1 MLPHLSVIKNRLIL
15 RSIVSALFLLFFA
28 LPLPLRAQFGGPFDP
43 AIAWNTLQTNLGD
56 TVKNTSQK
64 IWDLLKEHSGLLWKQ
79 TQVYFGTRLAQDAAI
94 YLASG
99 GKGQSSFIW
108 NVSEIKKLAG
118 AAAGEY
124 LDNLSKSYF
133 GKSACQPGDLRT
145 MVQIDL
151 SARGLITGI
160 SNVRT
165 KVCEEICQRTAV
177 PELNTKTGDF
187 GSNPDATGA
196 ERAGD
201 LAQSGIVNEL
211 SFSDQFNAIKKD
223 LDGYANSAK
232 DLMKEITK
240 TENDVRLGVGKYVW
254 DNVKYTFE
262 EWDVVDDVWF
272 DDTHQTVMIY
282 YDMNGNKNFEEEE
295 GSP

>member
-1 MLPHLSVIKNRLIL
+1 M
-15 RSIVSALFLLFFA
+15 
-28 LPLPLRAQFGGPFDP
+28 
-43 AIAWNTLQTNLGD
+43 
-56 TVKNTSQK
+56 
-64 IWDLLKEHSGLLWKQ
+64 
-79 TQVYFGTRLAQDAAI
+79 YFGTRLAQDAAI

-240 TENDVRLGVGKYVW
+240 TENDVRLGVGKYIW
-254 DNVKYTFE
+254 DNVDLWKE
-262 EWDVVDDVWF
+262 KGLW
-272 DDTHQTVMIY
+272 
-282 YDMNGNKNFEEEE
+282 K
-295 GSP
+295 

>member
-1 MLPHLSVIKNRLIL
+1 MLPHLSVIKNGLIL
-15 RSIVSALFLLFFA
+15 KATVSALFLFFLA
-28 LPLPLRAQFGGPFDP
+28 FPLPLRAQFGGPFDP
-43 AIAWNTLQTNLGD
+43 AIMWNTGTTAINTMKLSAEE
-56 TVKNTSQK
+56 TVKNVAQK
-64 IWDLLKEHSGLLWKQ
+64 IGSLLKEHSGLLWKQ

-99 GKGQSSFIW
+99 GKGQSSFLW

-165 KVCEEICQRTAV
+165 KVCEEIC
-177 PELNTKTGDF
+177 
-187 GSNPDATGA
+187 
-196 ERAGD
+196 
-201 LAQSGIVNEL
+201 
-211 SFSDQFNAIKKD
+211 
-223 LDGYANSAK
+223 
-232 DLMKEITK
+232 
-240 TENDVRLGVGKYVW
+240 
-254 DNVKYTFE
+254 
-262 EWDVVDDVWF
+262 
-272 DDTHQTVMIY
+272 
-282 YDMNGNKNFEEEE
+282 
-295 GSP
+295 